1 MKRNEFRAAKS
12 RKVISKK
19 RLALLLSMILI
30 FTCVVGG
37 TLAYLFTM
45 AGPITDTFEP
55 AEVSCSVSDNLT
67 QVTNSSE
74 TSVWLRVSI
83 TAVYRSTDPNQLDAI
98 HWENPTLVITNAD
111 SWTKVGDFYY
121 YNVAVSAQG
130 TVNLPTITA
139 TGEVAGFKIEKQVL
153 AEVIQSAPL
162 NAVQEA
168 WKMTR
173 VGENWQAYP

>member
-74 TSVWLRVSI
+74 
-83 TAVYRSTDPNQLDAI
+83 PNAM
-98 HWENPTLVITNAD
+98 HWENPTLVIKNAD

-139 TGEVAGFKIEKQVL
+139 TGEVAGFEIEKQVL